1 MPAQGCHSKRHAIP
15 PAALMILLWPAVGC
29 LGPRRADYQ
38 SSAALSAGAE
48 PERTDQLWSAALEV
62 LRGHDLRL
70 DRVDRANGVV
80 TTLPETSQHF
90 YEFWRRDVATREDFW
105 DATLNPLRR
114 WVEVSFAHH
123 DDGAW
128 TGVAVVVHKER
139 MTSPDRQFNCSGAAY
154 EFFGDT
160 LPSTS
165 GIVRVTAEHD
175 HWVGCGTDP
184 AMAERLLREI
194 LSSTGNEAVTE
205 PLPPTGG

>member
-1 MPAQGCHSKRHAIP
+1 MV
-15 PAALMILLWPAVGC
+15 LWLPAVGC
-29 LGPRRADYQ
+29 LSPRRADYQ

-48 PERTDQLWSAALEV
+48 PERTDQLWSATLDV
-62 LRGHDLRL
+62 LRAHDCRL

-90 YEFWRRDVATREDFW
+90 FEFWRHDVATREDFW

-114 WVEVSFAHH
+114 WVEISFAR
-123 DDGAW
+123 DDHGAW

-139 MTSPDRQFNCSGAAY
+139 MSSPDRQFNSTGAAY

-175 HWVGCGTDP
+175 RWIGCGTDP
-184 AMAERLLREI
+184 AMAELLLREI
-194 LSSTGNEAVTE
+194 LNAAGNQAVTE
-205 PLPPTGG
+205 PIPPTGG